1 MDNRLERSRMELDD
15 NRSWQPGTTTGRRW
29 TRTDGVGSI
38 QHDVGDGHEGGE
50 GHKGGKL
57 LLHALVILL
66 SAMSPIVDS
75 AQKKKQTS
83 TQNKIK
89 YRV

>member
-38 QHDVGDGHEGGE
+38 HHDVGDGHEGDE

-57 LLHALVILL
+57 LLHALVIVL
-66 SAMSPIVDS
+66 SGMSPMVDS
-75 AQKKKQTS
+75 AQEKRQTLA
-83 TQNKIK
+83 Q
-89 YRV
+89 